1 MYMSLYAI
9 LFGFMAAMEP
19 DAVECFKACAQKE
32 AQHYEEGG
40 HLELDYVLHY
50 RYWDLCE
57 KQAASGIERFYVICE
72 WKKKKF
78 FIEAR
83 DVNADVVLRVVCD
96 GKRTELNHTLIDA
109 RILWN
114 IYWEIPK
121 ELKDLGEEY
130 VRAVQT
136 ARKLYAA
143 LFETYLA
150 PITGSFGSRFDFV
163 GFKHALES
171 YGGSLPPFVEEL
183 GNKPDTVMRLNIL
196 RSTGVNGVYKKTYF
210 GLDTSYNLV
219 STKWWVGSE
228 EDSTYAGMT
237 MICKNP
243 VQFKEGTWQY
253 KTVVTEPEGFF
264 NDRVEIEI
272 IPEKSWFGNVNSG
285 NFRTAAGTKKQLLWG
300 ALICSISAITLLAL
314 RKYLRKKPNQISLS
328 ILQLKRLSSLLF
340 SLFLSRQKRRECIV
354 EILHTCGEPFLG
366 VRNNAAGS
374 RSTPI
379 SLDVRIVRYWRWRK
393 LLSYIIMVLFGMQ
406 ILFMLQ
412 WLLTLM
418 HFSEIGFFML
428 VTFTLILPIWGI
440 VLGAKL
446 QKEKKETFSHLIFFS
461 CVVSVAEIYTAPI
474 RGGQIGMNFLSLYLL
489 VEIFMLWIAVFL
501 LWRHMRLMKSAEGQN
516 EDPMRVPYSED
527 NG

>member
-32 AQHYEEGG
+32 AQHHEEGG
-40 HLELDYVLHY
+40 HLELDYVL
-50 RYWDLCE
+50 RDRQSLTE
-57 KQAASGIERFYVICE
+57 IEQLYVICE

-78 FIEAR
+78 FIEAKELNK
-83 DVNADVVLRVVCD
+83 DVLLRVVYD
-96 GKRTELNHTLIDA
+96 GKRMELNHTLIDA
-109 RILWN
+109 RIVRSV
-114 IYWEIPK
+114 YSEIPK

-130 VRAVQT
+130 VRAVRT
-136 ARKLYAA
+136 ARELYAA

-150 PITGSFGSRFDFV
+150 PITGPFVSRFELV
-163 GFKHALES
+163 GFKHSLER
-171 YGGSLPPFVEEL
+171 YEGKLPPFIEKL
-183 GNKPDTVMRLNIL
+183 ANNRDAVMCFNLL
-196 RSTGVNGVYKKTYF
+196 RSTGVNSTSMHAYFTLNTTY
-210 GLDTSYNLV
+210 DLV
-219 STKWWVGSE
+219 EAKWWMAPKFDPSFSNFDLISFFRE
-228 EDSTYAGMT
+228 
-237 MICKNP
+237 P
-243 VQFKEGTWQY
+243 VQLKKGSWQY
-253 KTVVTEPEGFF
+253 KKMLASSGGYDYD
-264 NDRVEIEI
+264 NMVELEI
-272 IPEKSWFGNVNSG
+272 VPEKSWFGNVNSG

-328 ILQLKRLSSLLF
+328 ILQLKRFSSLLI
-340 SLFLSRQKRRECIV
+340 SLIVSRHKRRACIT
-354 EILHTCGEPFLG
+354 EIARTCVEPFFG

-379 SLDVRIVRYWRWRK
+379 SLDARIIRYWRWRK

-428 VTFTLILPIWGI
+428 ITFALILPIWGI

-446 QKEKKETFSHLIFFS
+446 QREKKEPFSHLIFFS
-461 CVVSVAEIYTAPI
+461 CVVSVAEIYTAFI
-474 RGGQIGMNFLSLYLL
+474 RGGQIGMNSLSLYLL
-489 VEIFMLWIAVFL
+489 VEIVMLWIAVFL
-501 LWRHMRLMKSAEGQN
+501 LWRHMRLMKNAEGQN
-516 EDPMRVPYSED
+516 EDPMQPPYGED
-527 NG
+527 NA